1 MLFTILSL
9 DGIVPQAISES
20 LKGQIQHGISG
31 AWFIGVREKAFFAM
45 YFHTCFHIWKPSAK
59 PNWNS

>member
-20 LKGQIQHGISG
+20 LKGQMQHGI
-31 AWFIGVREKAFFAM
+31 ADARWIEVREKVYFL
-45 YFHTCFHIWKPSAK
+45 YFHVCFHIWKSLA
-59 PNWNS
+59 NSNCNS

>member
-20 LKGQIQHGISG
+20 LKGQIQHGISE
-31 AWFIGVREKAFFAM
+31 ARLIEVREKAFFHVSSCM
-45 YFHTCFHIWKPSAK
+45 FSHMEVIGKIIL
-59 PNWNS
+59 